1 MPFPDRNDSEW
12 SLLIV
17 VCLGTRWAALRRP
30 WDDGSRHGQKM
41 CLALILLVFC
51 ALFYVEAIAVI
62 AENRLR
68 SIINDNF
75 L

>member
-1 MPFPDRNDSEW
+1 MPQHR
-12 SLLIV
+12 V
-17 VCLGTRWAALRRP
+17 GGTKAALGQWQMP
-30 WDDGSRHGQKM
+30 WLETVSAAHFVSV
-41 CLALILLVFC
+41 CV
-51 ALFYVEAIAVI
+51 LFYMDAIAVI